1 MLNIDE
7 LLRNVVPSDAPMSL
21 RAIQDEIRAS
31 VEEKY
36 IQKLDGYKQIN
47 QICDLLRGRHI
58 RWLRNSQ
65 LTNGAILVDIKF
77 LDSGTHLLCKN
88 PIGKMFQIKYDD
100 CVIFQRMTADE
111 ILVAYAMSREPT
123 VCACAEGAYKREAF
137 NRGASDA
144 VGVNPLRPLPHNTG
158 L

>member
-7 LLRNVVPSDAPMSL
+7 LLQNVSRSDVMPL
-21 RAIQDEIRAS
+21 CKIRDEIRTSLAELGI
-31 VEEKY
+31 VADEY

-47 QICDLLRGRHI
+47 HICDLLRGRHI

-111 ILVAYAMSREPT
+111 ILVAYA
-123 VCACAEGAYKREAF
+123 EGTY
-137 NRGASDA
+137 GS
-144 VGVNPLRPLPHNTG
+144 LPNHPFP
-158 L
+158 

>member
-7 LLRNVVPSDAPMSL
+7 LLQNVSNSDVMPL
-21 RAIQDEIRAS
+21 CKIRDEIRTSLIELGVAAD
-31 VEEKY
+31 EY
-36 IQKLDGYKQIN
+36 IQKLEGYKQIN

-58 RWLRNSQ
+58 RWIREKTK

-88 PIGKMFQIKYDD
+88 PMGKMFQIKYDD

-111 ILVAYAMSREPT
+111 ILIAYA
-123 VCACAEGAYKREAF
+123 EGTY
-137 NRGASDA
+137 GSLP
-144 VGVNPLRPLPHNTG
+144 NPPFP
-158 L
+158 

>member
-1 MLNIDE
+1 MMLNIDE
-7 LLRNVVPSDAPMSL
+7 LLQNVSRSDVMPL
-21 RAIQDEIRAS
+21 CQIRDEIRTSLIELGIIAD
-31 VEEKY
+31 EY

-111 ILVAYAMSREPT
+111 ILVAYA
-123 VCACAEGAYKREAF
+123 EGTY
-137 NRGASDA
+137 G
-144 VGVNPLRPLPHNTG
+144 LRQRRI
-158 L
+158 

>member
-7 LLRNVVPSDAPMSL
+7 LLQNVSRSDVMPL
-21 RAIQDEIRAS
+21 CKIRDEIRTS
-31 VEEKY
+31 LNELGIFDDEY

-58 RWLRNSQ
+58 RWIREKTK

-88 PIGKMFQIKYDD
+88 PMGKMFQIKYDD

-111 ILVAYAMSREPT
+111 ILVAYAEGNLRSREPS
-123 VCACAEGAYKREAF
+123 V
-137 NRGASDA
+137 
-144 VGVNPLRPLPHNTG
+144 PLRPLPHSEIR
-158 L
+158 